1 MSESSNHFYRNRDQ
15 FTDWQAVVI
24 YSSRSMEQKNIYPYR
39 ALLNSDQLHRIYL
52 DELGDIRELP
62 LGLALMRLTIET
74 SKNAP
79 EAARYLLA
87 RSNNEIRDPQANRA
101 IIAML
106 TTIMVYR
113 FDKLSRSE
121 VEEMLGTSL
130 EKTRVYQ
137 EAKAEGQIIG
147 EARGEIIGEARG
159 EVRGQRSLLQVQL
172 DRKFGKL
179 PSRTKKSIA
188 SLELVKLEA
197 LAIALLDLATIDDLV
212 SWLKDS

>member
-1 MSESSNHFYRNRDQ
+1 
-15 FTDWQAVVI
+15 
-24 YSSRSMEQKNIYPYR
+24 
-39 ALLNSDQLHRIYL
+39 
-52 DELGDIRELP
+52 
-62 LGLALMRLTIET
+62 
-74 SKNAP
+74 
-79 EAARYLLA
+79 
-87 RSNNEIRDPQANRA
+87 
-101 IIAML
+101 
-106 TTIMVYR
+106 
-113 FDKLSRSE
+113 
-121 VEEMLGTSL
+121 MLGTSL

-197 LAIALLDLATIDDLV
+197 LAIALLDFATIDDLV